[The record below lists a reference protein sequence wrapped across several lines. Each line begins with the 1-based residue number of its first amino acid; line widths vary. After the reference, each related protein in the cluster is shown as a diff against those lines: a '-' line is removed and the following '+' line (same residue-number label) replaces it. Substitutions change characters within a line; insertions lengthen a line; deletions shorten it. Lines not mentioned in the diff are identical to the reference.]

1 VRALSLL
8 IAGVL
13 VLGACTG
20 VLGGGQDQGDCCG
33 PGSDAIFDGPGGGG
47 EGSGPSDRAGKLEP
61 GSKPKDTQSPGPAK
75 FFRASSLWNTP
86 IANESVSWADE
97 PGLRSGSWWVNWDS
111 YSNPVVIS
119 KSSDP
124 QVDVTVPSS
133 WGWPAGTLKL
143 RIPAGVTGAAG
154 TDASLVI
161 VDGTTVYD
169 FWQFTRNSSTGSASA
184 YAKNDV
190 VTGSGWG
197 SMSPSKVGAGIRA
210 AGSSGL
216 AGEIYGNEL
225 TQGIFHAL
233 AFASTSDAGLDGPT
247 RPPAVSSDGPAEA
260 TRVGI
265 PPGTSKPGG
274 LSVQGSKV
282 WDALQTYGAWL
293 VDRTSGAS
301 PCIFN
306 ADPRSVPKA
315 DIDALLADL
324 DKITP
329 SIRVV
334 VHDYPFNP

>member
-1 VRALSLL
+1 MVT
-8 IAGVL
+8 
-13 VLGACTG
+13 LGACTG
-20 VLGGGQDQGDCCG
+20 VLGGGDDQGSEGGG
-33 PGSDAIFDGPGGGG
+33 PGWDATFDGPGGDGS
-47 EGSGPSDRAGKLEP
+47 SGPSDRARLEP

-75 FFRASSLWNTP
+75 FFRANSLWNTP
-86 IANESVSWADE
+86 IANESVTWKDVA
-97 PGLRSGSWWVNWDS
+97 GLRSGQWWVNWDQ

-119 KSSDP
+119 QSSDP
-124 QVDVTVPSS
+124 QVNVNVPDS

-154 TDASLVI
+154 TDAALVI

-169 FWQFTRNSSTGSASA
+169 FWQFTRNANTGSASA
-184 YAKNDV
+184 WAKNDV

-197 SMSPSKVGAGIRA
+197 TMTPSKVGAGIRA

-225 TQGIFHAL
+225 TQGINHAL
-233 AFASTSDAGLDGPT
+233 AFASTSDAGLDGAT

-274 LSVQGSKV
+274 LSTQGSKL

-315 DIDALLADL
+315 DIDAVLADL
-324 DKITP
+324 GKITP